1 MDGYLGK
8 LGLVVVLVGGL
19 VWGFFALLGQV
30 QSDMA
35 DLKRQANALVMASDA
50 DQVAQRGAELVR
62 RH

>member
-1 MDGYLGK
+1 MNGAIGK

-35 DLKRQANALVMASDA
+35 DLKRQANALVMATDA
-50 DQVAQRGAELVR
+50 DQAGRIGVDLAR
-62 RH
+62 R

>member
-1 MDGYLGK
+1 MNGAIGK

-50 DQVAQRGAELVR
+50 DQAGRIGVDLAR
-62 RH
+62 R

>member
-1 MDGYLGK
+1 MNGAIGK

-19 VWGFFALLGQV
+19 VWGFFSLLGQV

-50 DQVAQRGAELVR
+50 DQAGRIGVDLAR
-62 RH
+62 R

>member
-1 MDGYLGK
+1 MNGAIGK

-19 VWGFFALLGQV
+19 VWGFFSLLGQV

-50 DQVAQRGAELVR
+50 DQAQRIGVDLAR
-62 RH
+62 R